1 MKRRVERETRR
12 LFGVD
17 GSSYIGVFA
26 TCTESLVLL
35 PQQVS
40 DRIAAEMERALG
52 VKALKVLVAETSLIG
67 CLAVG
72 NSTGFIFS
80 PFTLD
85 SELQKIEE
93 LTRAAGLELKLSRL
107 PFRDRMSTAGNIIL
121 TNDTVALVHPQVS
134 EKTIEVIKETLGVRV
149 YKGTIGGLNT
159 VGMAAVATNRGIL
172 AHKNATYA
180 ELEFL
185 EQIFDL
191 PVEIGSVN
199 FGVPLIGAALLANT
213 KGYAA
218 GYETTGAE
226 LGRIE
231 DALGFY
237 EPSKGEEEEIEGAI
251 EAEENRY

>member
-1 MKRRVERETRR
+1 MMKRREEKEIKR

-26 TCTESLVLL
+26 GCTESLVLL
-35 PQQVS
+35 PPQVS
-40 DRIAAEMERALG
+40 DKLAAEIERALK
-52 VKALKVLVAETSLIG
+52 VKAVKTSIAETALVG

-72 NSTGFIFS
+72 NTNGFIFS
-80 PFTLD
+80 PYTLD
-85 SELQKIEE
+85 SEIRRIEE
-93 LTRAAGLELKLSRL
+93 FSRAEGLRGAMRKL
-107 PFRDRMSTAGNIIL
+107 PDRDRMTAAGNIIL
-121 TNDTVALVHPQVS
+121 ANDTVALVHPQLS
-134 EKTIEVIKETLGVRV
+134 EKTMEVVAETLEVKV
-149 YKGTIGGLNT
+149 YKGTIGGLKT
-159 VGMAAVATNRGIL
+159 VGMAAVATNKGIL
-172 AHKNATYA
+172 AHKNATQE

-185 EQIFDL
+185 EQIFEL

-231 DALGFY
+231 DALGF
-237 EPSKGEEEEIEGAI
+237 
-251 EAEENRY
+251 